1 MAGVPLDIDA
11 CQPRTVPPLECAK
24 AGGSTTRQAMKQT
37 EDVVSGEPGV
47 VQGREPRQ
55 PFFGAG
61 FDGPS
66 WRGSGNADSHRR

>member
-1 MAGVPLDIDA
+1 
-11 CQPRTVPPLECAK
+11 
-24 AGGSTTRQAMKQT
+24 MKQT